1 MSDVV
6 KAGTLTADGAILNGK
21 GWYHGIRLTG
31 DGTNSARAVVYDNG
45 SAASGTVIDEVR
57 CGANESRGEQFAGG
71 PLMVQNGI
79 YVDVTTPGRATV
91 WYQG

>member
-1 MSDVV
+1 M
-6 KAGTLTADGAILNGK
+6 
-21 GWYHGIRLTG
+21 
-31 DGTNSARAVVYDNG
+31 YDNG